1 MKRDAITDELIED
14 ERYELAEAPI
24 YEFSHSRRAFVEA
37 LGAGMFIAIGASESL
52 GQLPAL
58 RSRGGNARTNIADR
72 IHIAE
77 DGKITVWTGKVEV
90 GQGSRTQVSQ
100 AVAEELRVP
109 IESVQVVMGDTELC
123 PNDGGTSGSS
133 TTPRTIP
140 SIRSAAAAARQLLL
154 ELAAQRL
161 SAQPESLEVRDGRI
175 SQPRSGRAVTYAELA
190 KDESLA
196 AKLDAAP
203 PRELKLEPADSWRV
217 LGQSAPRAQAAQIVT
232 GAHRYPSDIVRPQM
246 LYGRVLRKPAYG
258 STLVSVDVAKAE
270 AVPGVNVVR
279 DGEFVGCAAPN
290 SWAAAK
296 GLEVLEQSAKWQ
308 LPEGEQPSSDTLSG
322 YLKEHAS
329 TSSGGRGGRGGTSRG
344 LVDAAL
350 ESASKRL
357 TAAYEIAYVQ
367 HAPMEPR
374 AAVAEWQDGKL
385 TVWTATQNPLRVRGE
400 LMEAFKLPADRVRVI
415 VPDAGGG
422 FGGKHTGEVA
432 LEAGRLAKASG
443 KPVSLRWTRAEEF
456 TWAYFRPAGLIEAAA
471 ALDADGQLSA
481 WKFVNYN
488 SGGSALE
495 TPYQV
500 PNVRTQFVSCDA
512 PLRAGSYRALASTA
526 NTFARECFM
535 DELAAASGA
544 DPLRFRLDHLPAG
557 RLRDVLAAATEKFD
571 WTGRSAK
578 REANTGVGLACGT
591 EKGSFVAACAQV
603 AVDRATGAIKVLRVC
618 EAFECGAIQN
628 PANLRAQVEG
638 SILMGL
644 GAVLRERT
652 EFADGKITNA
662 AFSEYLVPRMDD
674 LPELDTVLINRRDL
688 PSVGAGETPIIA
700 IAPAIANAVFQA
712 TGVRVRSMPIS
723 AEVLRRSTETA
734 GT

>member
-1 MKRDAITDELIED
+1 MKHDAITNELIED
-14 ERYELAEAPI
+14 ERYELAEAPV
-24 YEFSHSRRAFVEA
+24 YDFSHTRRAFVEA
-37 LGAGMFIAIGASESL
+37 VGAGIVIAIGAADSL
-52 GQLPAL
+52 GQLPSL
-58 RSRGGNARTNIADR
+58 RTRGGNTRTNIADR

-77 DGKITVWTGKVEV
+77 DGTVTVWTGKVEV
-90 GQGSRTQVSQ
+90 GQGSRTQVCQ
-100 AVAEELRVP
+100 AAAEELRVP
-109 IESVQVVMGDTELC
+109 LQSVRAVMGDTELC
-123 PNDGGTSGSS
+123 PNDGGTSGSG

-140 SIRSAAAAARQLLL
+140 SIRTAAAAARKLLL
-154 ELAAQRL
+154 ELAAEKL
-161 SAQPESLEVRDGRI
+161 GAQPDALELRDGRI
-175 SQPRSGRAVTYAELA
+175 SQPGSGRAVSYAELA
-190 KDESLA
+190 KDKSLA
-196 AKLDAAP
+196 EKLDAAP
-203 PRELKLEPADSWRV
+203 PRELKLEPVDNWRV
-217 LGQSAPRAQAAQIVT
+217 LGQPAPRAEAEQIVM

-258 STLVSVDVAKAE
+258 ATLVSIDVSKAE
-270 AVPGVNVVR
+270 AMPAVKVVR
-279 DGEFVGCAAPN
+279 DGDFVGCAASS

-296 GLEVLEQSAKWQ
+296 AVEALEKSAKWQ
-308 LPEGEQPSSDTLSG
+308 LPDGEQPSSDTLSS
-322 YLKEHAS
+322 YLKEHES
-329 TSSGGRGGRGGTSRG
+329 TSGGGRGGRGGTSRG
-344 LVDAAL
+344 TADTAL
-350 ESASKRL
+350 EAADKKLSA
-357 TAAYEIAYVQ
+357 AFDIAYVQ

-400 LMEAFKLPADRVRVI
+400 LMEAFKLPADRARVI

-432 LEAGRLAKASG
+432 LEAARLAKGSG

-456 TWAYFRPAGLIEAAA
+456 TWAYFRPAGLIEASA
-471 ALDADGQLSA
+471 ALDANGRLSA

-500 PNVRTQFVSCDA
+500 PNVRTQFISSAA

-535 DELAAASGA
+535 DELARAAGA

-557 RLRDVLAAATEKFD
+557 RLRDVLTAAAEKFD
-571 WTGRSAK
+571 WPRRSAK
-578 REANTGVGLACGT
+578 RQPNTGVGLACGT
-591 EKGSFVAACAQV
+591 EKGSFVAACAEIT
-603 AVDRATGAIKVLRVC
+603 VDRASGAIRVLHVC

-644 GAVLRERT
+644 GAALRERVR
-652 EFADGKITNA
+652 FAEGKIANA
-662 AFSEYLVPRMDD
+662 SFSEYLVPRMDD
-674 LPELDTVLINRRDL
+674 LPELDTVLLNRRDL
-688 PSVGAGETPIIA
+688 PSAGAGETPIIA

-723 AEVLRRSTETA
+723 AELLKLPAETA

>member
-1 MKRDAITDELIED
+1 MKRDAITNELIED
-14 ERYELAEAPI
+14 ERYELAEAPV
-24 YEFSHSRRAFVEA
+24 YDFSHTRRAFVEA
-37 LGAGMFIAIGASESL
+37 VGAGIVIAIGAADSL

-58 RSRGGNARTNIADR
+58 RTRGGNTRTNIADR

-90 GQGSRTQVSQ
+90 GQGSRTQVCQ
-100 AVAEELRVP
+100 AAAEELRVP
-109 IESVQVVMGDTELC
+109 MESVQVVMGDTELC
-123 PNDGGTSGSS
+123 PNDGGTSGSG

-140 SIRSAAAAARQLLL
+140 SIRSAAAAARKLLL
-154 ELAAQRL
+154 ELAAEKL
-161 SAQPESLEVRDGRI
+161 SAPPDSLEVRDGRI
-175 SQPRSGRAVTYAELA
+175 SQPGSGRAVTYAELA
-190 KDESLA
+190 KDKSLA
-196 AKLDAAP
+196 AKLEAAP
-203 PRELKLEPADSWRV
+203 PRELKLEPVESWRV
-217 LGQSAPRAQAAQIVT
+217 LGQSAPRAQAEQIVT
-232 GAHRYPSDIVRPQM
+232 GAHRYPSDIVRPEM

-258 STLVSVDVAKAE
+258 ATLVSIDVAKAE
-270 AVPGVNVVR
+270 AMAGVKVVR
-279 DGEFVGCAAPN
+279 DGEFVGCTAPS

-296 GLEVLEQSAKWQ
+296 GVEALEQSAKWQ
-308 LPEGEQPSSDTLSG
+308 LPEGEQPASDTLSS

-329 TSSGGRGGRGGTSRG
+329 TSGGGRGGRGGASRG
-344 LVDAAL
+344 TADAAL
-350 ESASKRL
+350 ESASKKL
-357 TAAYEIAYVQ
+357 SAAYEIAYVQ

-400 LMEAFKLPADRVRVI
+400 LMETFKLPAERVRVI

-432 LEAGRLAKASG
+432 LEAARLAKGSG

-471 ALDADGQLSA
+471 ALNANGRLSA

-500 PNVRTQFVSCDA
+500 PNVRTQFIACDA

-535 DELAAASGA
+535 DELATAAGA

-557 RLRDVLAAATEKFD
+557 RVRDVLTAAAEKFD

-591 EKGSFVAACAQV
+591 EKGSYVAACAEI
-603 AVDRATGAIKVLRVC
+603 AVDRASGAIKVLRVC

-644 GAVLRERT
+644 GAALRERIQ
-652 EFADGKITNA
+652 FADGKIANA

-674 LPELDTVLINRRDL
+674 LPELDTVLVNRRDL
-688 PSVGAGETPIIA
+688 PSAGAGETPIIA

-712 TGVRVRSMPIS
+712 TGMRVRSMPIS
-723 AEVLRRSTETA
+723 AELLKRPPETA